1 MRRTL
6 LLAAIVLAYVL
17 ASTLILWDLTPVDD
31 AFITYRYS
39 HHLAAGEG
47 LTFNPGERV
56 EGYSS
61 LSWALVLAAGDA
73 LGLLLPALSKLLGI
87 GLGAATLLLVAG
99 RGSPFRLLAA
109 GLLAAWL
116 PAVYH
121 FENGL
126 ETALAAFLVTALVAV
141 PGDSRGGRRA
151 HHAAAALLVLTR
163 PEGLLAVLLWGV
175 SLWLTDRRRQE
186 WAVSATAAVAFAG
199 QLAFRQI
206 YYGEWIANSAR
217 AKLLPLGA
225 ALPHG
230 LVDLGRF
237 AFQGSA
243 YGLLAALIVAGLLV
257 SRREAGDEA
266 RSLRFEALFLALL
279 GGALAASGGD
289 SFPLWRFY
297 IPLAP
302 VFFLAAARGLD
313 RLLAAWQP
321 RRVSLALPGLALLAA
336 LWAPAPGFLR
346 QIAVEASW
354 RELWTDIGRSLG
366 RSVPPGTSIALCP
379 VGALPYASDLPVVD
393 MLGLTDAHIARVAP
407 DGRYFYP
414 GHQRHD
420 GAYVLSRRP
429 DLILLANGPV
439 VDAPG
444 PFPWDRIRPYERDLV
459 ADPAF
464 RSGYR
469 LAHLP
474 IGPRAYVQIFVR
486 AGFLAEQAIRS
497 RAAAGSGRGTSPRSR
512 APETGR

>member
-6 LLAAIVLAYVL
+6 LSAAIVLAYVL
-17 ASTLILWDLTPVDD
+17 ASALILWDLTPVDD

-73 LGLLLPALSKLLGI
+73 LGLPLPALSKLLGI
-87 GLGAATLLLVAG
+87 GLGAGTLLLIAG
-99 RGSPFRLLAA
+99 KGSPFRLLAA
-109 GLLAAWL
+109 GLLAVWL

-126 ETALAAFLVTALVAV
+126 ETALAAFLVTALATI
-141 PGDSRGGRRA
+141 PGDSRAGRVA
-151 HHAAAALLVLTR
+151 HHAAATLLVLTR
-163 PEGLLAVLLWGV
+163 PEGLLAVLLWSV
-175 SLWLTDRRRQE
+175 SLWLTDRRRHE
-186 WAVSATAAVAFAG
+186 WAVAATAAMAFAG

-230 LVDLGRF
+230 LADLGRF

-243 YGLLAALIVAGLLV
+243 YGLLAILIVAGLLAG
-257 SRREAGDEA
+257 RRDTA
-266 RSLRFEALFLALL
+266 LRFEALFLALL

-313 RLLAAWQP
+313 LLLALLAALQP
-321 RRVSLALPGLALLAA
+321 RRVSLALPGVALLAA

-346 QIAVEASW
+346 QVAVEASW
-354 RELWTDIGRSLG
+354 RELWTEIGRSLLHA
-366 RSVPPGTSIALCP
+366 VPPGTSIALCP

-420 GAYVLSRRP
+420 GAYVLSRKP

-486 AGFLAEQAIRS
+486 AGFLERRAIRP
-497 RAAAGSGRGTSPRSR
+497 RVAAGSGRGTTPRFR